1 MSRRLALVALIA
13 SLAACSSS
21 DPTTTPQAEPAQD
34 GGVTHRDA
42 DVLDGGPA
50 PSLTHGPVLG
60 AITDR
65 SVRVWARGDG
75 EGRLAVRYAPV
86 DAPDDEI
93 RSAAVP
99 FDRTLDR
106 TAVVLIDGLAPDTS
120 YRYTLETMSAGGE
133 HGVRATE
140 PASFHT
146 LGPEGEPTRIRFAVG
161 ADVRGAVVPGFAD
174 VAEVGPD
181 FVLMI
186 GDNVYADDDSWV
198 EGDFDAS
205 FARGQKLY
213 QTVWGGDQFRALFSR
228 VPVFMMWDD
237 HEIMENY
244 WAGKNDLRYRV
255 GRALFD
261 AYQGSHNPDPI
272 DEGELYYSFRAG
284 DIGFFV
290 IDARTHRDGNMDDND
305 ADKSMLGTAQR
316 QAFEEWLTGDDSR
329 VHVIVSSV
337 ILSDFTTTGQDP
349 WSSFST
355 ERDALLDVL
364 VEHATAN
371 TFVISGDQHWSA
383 VLELS
388 PGELEPYSLY
398 EFQTTPLGSGL
409 RAAPQ
414 DVDQRVIALDN
425 KHQVFGVFDI
435 DTRVDPPRL
444 DFTMCAVNE
453 PCTPHAEPGPQS
465 VDIQTAVLPY
475 SMFFEGGDH
484 GFIQREPQ

>member
-1 MSRRLALVALIA
+1 MLRCLALGALIA
-13 SLAACSSS
+13 SLTACSS
-21 DPTTTPQAEPAQD
+21 PTATSKPPAEPTQD
-34 GGVTHRDA
+34 GGVSDA
-42 DVLDGGPA
+42 EAGVIDTGPT
-50 PSLTHGPVLG
+50 PRLTRGPVLG

-65 SVRVWARGDG
+65 SVKIWARSDGDG
-75 EGRLAVRYAPV
+75 RFVVRYAPA
-86 DAPDDEI
+86 DSPEDDV
-93 RSAAVP
+93 RSAAVA
-99 FDRTLDR
+99 FDRALDR
-106 TAVVLIDGLAPDTS
+106 TGVVVLEGLAPDTS
-120 YRYTLETMSAGGE
+120 YTYTLETISPDGE
-133 HGVRATE
+133 QGVRASE
-140 PASFHT
+140 PATFHT

-174 VAEVGPD
+174 VGEAAPD

-205 FARGQKLY
+205 FALGQNLY
-213 QTVWGGDQFRALFSR
+213 QTVWGGAQFRALFSR

-244 WAGKNDLRYRV
+244 WAGKNDLRYQV

-261 AYQGSHNPDPI
+261 AYQASHNPDPI
-272 DEGELYYSFRAG
+272 DDGELYYSFRAG

-290 IDARTHRDGNMDDND
+290 IDVRTHRDGNMDAND

-316 QAFEEWLTGDDSR
+316 QAVEEWLTGDDSR

-337 ILSDFTTTGQDP
+337 ILSDFTTTGEDP

-355 ERDALLDVL
+355 ERDALLEVL

-383 VLELS
+383 VLKLT

-398 EFQTTPLGSGL
+398 EFQSTPLGSGL
-409 RAAPQ
+409 RAAPENI
-414 DVDQRVIALDN
+414 DERVLGLDN

-444 DFTMCAVNE
+444 DFTMCAVDE
-453 PCTPHAEPGPQS
+453 PCTPHAEPGPVS
-465 VDIQTAVLPY
+465 VDINTAVLPY
-475 SMFFEGGDH
+475 SMFFEGSEH
-484 GFIQREPQ
+484 GFIRREPE